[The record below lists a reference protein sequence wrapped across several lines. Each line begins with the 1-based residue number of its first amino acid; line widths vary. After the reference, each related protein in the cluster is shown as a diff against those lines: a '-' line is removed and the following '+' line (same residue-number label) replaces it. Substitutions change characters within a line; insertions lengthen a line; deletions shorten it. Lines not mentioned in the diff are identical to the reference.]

1 MNEPEKTGEIRNDKG
16 QFVKGA
22 SGNPAGRPLGS
33 LSVVAEI
40 KKQLDEV
47 AEEDPMKRKK
57 LVLLVRRLILKAIN
71 DGDSSMIKDI
81 IDRIDG
87 RPRQSIEIEDMRE
100 DTTKDKLNELIEKL
114 NSNEK

>member
-1 MNEPEKTGEIRNDKG
+1 MNEPEKTGEIRNGKG
-16 QFVKGA
+16 QFVKGV
-22 SGNPAGRPLGS
+22 SGNPSGRPLGS

-81 IDRIDG
+81 IDRVDG